1 MGHHLRIDLTP
12 TGFLLLAG
20 LVTLAPP
27 GAALAAPGDAGAAYP
42 LRASGAHAAVASQS
56 ADVPDSTVGTD
67 SAEADGGPML
77 VFADIERGWNSRNV
91 EMILRH
97 FGSQKV
103 AISVDGTGPSGGNFS
118 RSQSYYLLKDLF
130 RYTITRKFEFTQ
142 YRKPGDDSDQSF
154 AIAERQYQKT
164 DDGRLFKDKVYV
176 SLHLEHGGDGDHWVV
191 DEIKSI
197 R

>member
-1 MGHHLRIDLTP
+1 MRTAFRILAP
-12 TGFLLLAG
+12 VLVIAFSAG
-20 LVTLAPP
+20 LTLVLPPGEAAARPRRPAPP
-27 GAALAAPGDAGAAYP
+27 APGTIVSQQAEHDERRRSGGAESAI
-42 LRASGAHAAVASQS
+42 GAM
-56 ADVPDSTVGTD
+56 DVY
-67 SAEADGGPML
+67 
-77 VFADIERGWNSRNV
+77 ADIQRAWNAGNV
-91 EMILRH
+91 DLILRH

-103 AISVDGTGPSGGNFS
+103 AISVEGTGPSGGTFS
-118 RSQSYYLLKDLF
+118 RNQSYYLLKDLF

-142 YRKPGDDSDQSF
+142 YRKPGDEGGQSF

-176 SLHLEHGGDGDHWVV
+176 SLHLESDESRERWVV